1 MFTGIIQEIGKL
13 ERIENKQNGVRLW
26 ITAPKMKEI
35 SQMGDSIATNGV
47 CLTISDFSEGGFCA
61 DVMPETMRRTA
72 FASLKP
78 GNSLN
83 LEPALRLQDRLGGHM
98 VSGHVDSVGKILAMR
113 PEGNA
118 ILVEVSIDESA
129 GKMLIEKGS
138 ITMQGISLTIAS
150 CTATSFW
157 VSLVGHTRS
166 ETTLGS
172 VRIGDLVNLETDM
185 IGKYIYQYV
194 AQTSECTNQEASEP
208 KMNWGAFLQKA

>member
-1 MFTGIIQEIGKL
+1 MFTGIIQEMGKL

-26 ITAPKMKEI
+26 IMAPKMKVI

-47 CLTISDFSEGGFCA
+47 CLTISDFSESGFCA

-78 GNSLN
+78 GKPLN

-98 VSGHVDSVGKILAMR
+98 VSGHVDSIGRILTMR

-118 ILVEVSIDESA
+118 VLLEVSIDELA

-138 ITMQGISLTIAS
+138 ISIQGISLTIVS
-150 CTATSFW
+150 CTNTSFV
-157 VSLVGHTRS
+157 VSLVGHTRT
-166 ETTLGS
+166 ETSLGQI
-172 VRIGDLVNLETDM
+172 RIGDLVNLETDL
-185 IGKYIYQYV
+185 IGKYIYQF
-194 AQTSECTNQEASEP
+194 TNQEASES
-208 KMNWGAFLQKA
+208 KMNWGAFLQKG

>member
-26 ITAPKMKEI
+26 IQAPMMKAI

-47 CLTISDFSEGGFCA
+47 CLTVSAFSDQGFCA

-72 FASLKP
+72 FSTLKP
-78 GNSLN
+78 GASLN

-98 VSGHVDSVGKILAMR
+98 VSGHVDSIGKILTMR

-118 ILVEVSIDESA
+118 VLLEVSIDELA
-129 GKMLIEKGS
+129 GRMLIEKGS

-157 VSLVGHTRS
+157 VSLVGHTRT

-172 VRIGDLVNLETDM
+172 VKIGDLVNLETDM
-185 IGKYIYQYV
+185 IGKYIFQF
-194 AQTSECTNQEASEP
+194 TNQGALEP

>member
-1 MFTGIIQEIGKL
+1 MFTGIIQEVGKL

-26 ITAPKMKEI
+26 VTAPKMKEI

-47 CLTISDFSEGGFCA
+47 CLTISDFSEDGFCA

-78 GNSLN
+78 GNPLN

-98 VSGHVDSVGKILAMR
+98 VSGHVDSVGKILTMR
-113 PEGNA
+113 PDGNA
-118 ILVEVSIDESA
+118 ILVETSIDESA

-138 ITMQGISLTIAS
+138 ITIQGISLTIAS

-185 IGKYIYQYV
+185 IGKYIY
-194 AQTSECTNQEASEP
+194 EFTNQEASQP

>member
-35 SQMGDSIATNGV
+35 SQLGDSIATNGV
-47 CLTISDFSEGGFCA
+47 CLTISDFSDRGFCA

-72 FASLKP
+72 FISLKP
-78 GNSLN
+78 GSPLN
-83 LEPALRLQDRLGGHM
+83 LEPALRLQDRLGGHL
-98 VSGHVDSVGKILAMR
+98 VSGHVDSIGKILTMR

-138 ITMQGISLTIAS
+138 ITIQGISLTIAS

-166 ETTLGS
+166 ETTLGQI
-172 VRIGDLVNLETDM
+172 RIGDPVNLETDM

-194 AQTSECTNQEASEP
+194 AQTSEFTNQEASEP

>member
-1 MFTGIIQEIGKL
+1 MFTGIIQELGKL

-26 ITAPKMKEI
+26 IHAPKMREI

-47 CLTISDFSEGGFCA
+47 CLTISDFSDQGFCA

-78 GNSLN
+78 GAVLN
-83 LEPALRLQDRLGGHM
+83 LEPALRLADRLGGHL
-98 VSGHVDSVGKILAMR
+98 VSGHVDAVGRIQSMR

-118 ILVEVSIDESA
+118 ILVEVSLDESA

-138 ITMQGISLTIAS
+138 ITIQGISLTIVS
-150 CTATSFW
+150 CTTTSFV

-166 ETTLGS
+166 ETTLGDI
-172 VRIGDLVNLETDM
+172 RIGDIVNLETDM
-185 IGKYIYQYV
+185 IGKYIYQFMTR
-194 AQTSECTNQEASEP
+194 AGNFTNMGNTES
-208 KMNWGAFLQKA
+208 KMDWGAFLGNA

>member
-26 ITAPKMKEI
+26 IHAPKMKAI

-47 CLTISDFSEGGFCA
+47 CLTISDFSEDGFCA

-72 FASLKP
+72 FASMKP
-78 GNSLN
+78 GNPLN

-98 VSGHVDSVGKILAMR
+98 VSGHVDSIGKILTMR

-118 ILVEVSIDESA
+118 ILVEISIDELA

-138 ITMQGISLTIAS
+138 ISIQGISLTIVS
-150 CTATSFW
+150 CTNTSFV
-157 VSLVGHTRS
+157 VSLVGHTRKK
-166 ETTLGS
+166 TTLGQI
-172 VRIGDLVNLETDM
+172 RIGDPVNLETDM
-185 IGKYIYQYV
+185 IGKYIYRYRTIEEGV
-194 AQTSECTNQEASEP
+194 RNQKESEP
-208 KMNWGAFLQKA
+208 KMNWDTFLGRV

>member
-1 MFTGIIQEIGKL
+1 MFTGIIQELGKL

-26 ITAPKMKEI
+26 IQAPKMRAI

-47 CLTISDFSEGGFCA
+47 CLTVSDFSNQGFCA

-78 GNSLN
+78 GAALN
-83 LEPALRLQDRLGGHM
+83 LEPALRLADRLGGHL
-98 VSGHVDSVGKILAMR
+98 VSGHVDAVGRVLTLR

-118 ILVEVSIDESA
+118 VLMEVSINEPA

-138 ITMQGISLTIAS
+138 IAIQGISLTIAS
-150 CTATSFW
+150 CTTTSFW

-172 VRIGDLVNLETDM
+172 IRIGDPVNLETDM
-185 IGKYIYQYV
+185 IGKYIYQF
-194 AQTSECTNQEASEP
+194 TNQEASEA
-208 KMNWGAFLQKA
+208 KMDWGAFLSRG